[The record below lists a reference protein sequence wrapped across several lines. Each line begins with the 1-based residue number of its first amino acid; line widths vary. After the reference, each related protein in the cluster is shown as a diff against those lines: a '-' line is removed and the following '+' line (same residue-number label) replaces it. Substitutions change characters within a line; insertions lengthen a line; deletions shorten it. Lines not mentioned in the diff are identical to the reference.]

1 MQPPLEP
8 SCCNGLTS
16 CQRFSPNLEAS
27 LSLKQ
32 DDAERIMSTCCP
44 VPVLSEAWGLRGG
57 GGMSHLR
64 PLTVT
69 WFPAGVRVGD
79 FEGSHTEAATSSL
92 PGPRALPPATGT
104 LPLSSGH
111 SWLRRCS
118 QRAAQTGGPREPLF
132 CWPGGPALHSVASL
146 LLFCQG
152 LRFDIS
158 FLRQLEP
165 RRPPAW
171 LLKILVRRDT
181 AESRRSFGIKAA

>member
-1 MQPPLEP
+1 
-8 SCCNGLTS
+8 
-16 CQRFSPNLEAS
+16 
-27 LSLKQ
+27 
-32 DDAERIMSTCCP
+32 
-44 VPVLSEAWGLRGG
+44 
-57 GGMSHLR
+57 MSHLR

-92 PGPRALPPATGT
+92 PGPRALPPATGP

-111 SWLRRCS
+111 SWLRCS
-118 QRAAQTGGPREPLF
+118 QRPAETGGPREPLF
-132 CWPGGPALHSVASL
+132 CWPDGPALHSVASL

-181 AESRRSFGIKAA
+181 AESARSFGIKAA